1 MLDPLRSSHWPG
13 REFNL
18 LGPLAPPII
27 LRVGRNKNSHK
38 NSLGARR
45 LRRRAPLAGMSRGH
59 LAVAPAVPSVFPS
72 STAYL
77 HMERLM
83 NPERVWQATLGELE
97 LALQRPVFENWLKN
111 TRFVAYEDGLY
122 IIAVQSAFAQEW
134 LTQRLK
140 GMIKRRL
147 DRLSGRSVDVRFV
160 VRPENIAASQTV
172 ATSDSPLLDA
182 ASSVVPSGRFHHASV
197 STESQLQF
205 DRTFDNFIVGEG
217 NRFAYAAC
225 QAVAQNPGRA
235 YNPLFLYSGV
245 GLGKTHLLHAI
256 GNATAGEGYNVRYV
270 TTETFTNEM
279 IEAIRTHANVA
290 FRQTYRNVDVLLID
304 DIQFLQ
310 GKESTQNEFF
320 HTFNS
325 LTAANKQVVIASD
338 RPLHLLTKLEDRLL
352 SRFSGGL
359 TVDISPPDLEHRIAI
374 LHAKAYEKGVVVPED
389 VVRYIAEHFSDNV
402 RELQGALNRAAAYA
416 QLHNQPLSLS
426 LAQKILEPQ
435 QRPINH
441 SPDAILDAISREF
454 NLTVSELKG
463 PRRTRRVSV
472 PRQMAMYL
480 LRDVAQL
487 SFPQIGEFLGGR
499 DHSTVMHGAMKIE
512 KGMQNDAGIREKI
525 ERVRVRLRQ

>member
-1 MLDPLRSSHWPG
+1 
-13 REFNL
+13 
-18 LGPLAPPII
+18 
-27 LRVGRNKNSHK
+27 
-38 NSLGARR
+38 
-45 LRRRAPLAGMSRGH
+45 
-59 LAVAPAVPSVFPS
+59 
-72 STAYL
+72 
-77 HMERLM
+77 MERPQ

-97 LALQRPVFENWLKN
+97 LALQRPVFDNWLKD
-111 TRFVAYEDGLY
+111 TRFVAYEDGVY
-122 IIAVQSAFAQEW
+122 IIAVKSAFAQEW
-134 LTQRLK
+134 LNQRLK

-147 DRLSGRSVDVRFV
+147 ERLSGRSVDVSFI
-160 VRPENIAASQTV
+160 VRPERFTPEPQNLPPETPLLKASQNAMPT
-172 ATSDSPLLDA
+172 
-182 ASSVVPSGRFHHASV
+182 GRFTALPALP
-197 STESQLQF
+197 ESNLQR

-225 QAVAQNPGRA
+225 QAVAQSPGVA
-235 YNPLFLYSGV
+235 YNPLFLYGGV

-256 GNATAGEGYNVRYV
+256 GNAAAEDGYNVRYV

-279 IEAIRTHANVA
+279 IEAIRTHSNVA

-359 TVDISPPDLEHRIAI
+359 TVDLSPPDLEHRIAI
-374 LHAKAYEKGVVVPED
+374 LHAKAYEKGFVVPEE
-389 VVRYIAEHFSDNV
+389 VIRYIAEHFSDNV
-402 RELQGALNRAAAYA
+402 RELQGAMNRAVAYA
-416 QLHNQPLSLS
+416 QLHRQPLTLA
-426 LAQKILEPQ
+426 LAQQILEPQ
-435 QRPINH
+435 QRPIDH
-441 SPDAILDAISREF
+441 SPDAILEAVAQEF
-454 NLTVSELKG
+454 NLSVSELKG
-463 PRRTRRVSV
+463 PRRTRRISV

-499 DHSTVMHGAMKIE
+499 DHTTVMHGAAKIE
-512 KGMQNDAGIREKI
+512 KTMQADPDIKEKI